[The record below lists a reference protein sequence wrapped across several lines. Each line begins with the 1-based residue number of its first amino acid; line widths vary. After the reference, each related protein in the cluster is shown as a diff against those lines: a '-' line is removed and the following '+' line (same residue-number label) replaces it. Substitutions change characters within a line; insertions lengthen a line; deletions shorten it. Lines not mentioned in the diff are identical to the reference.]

1 MSAIIFIGDELT
13 AAGFR
18 LTGIETM
25 MPAPEAAG
33 EALAEA
39 RGRADLVIMT
49 ADFAANVTASD
60 LEAAL
65 LGEVPILA
73 IVPDVI
79 FRNAP
84 PDLTRRLRSALGI
97 ES

>member
-1 MSAIIFIGDELT
+1 MGAAIFIGDELT

-25 MPAPEAAG
+25 TPTPEVARL
-33 EALAEA
+33 ALAEA
-39 RGRADLVIMT
+39 RQRAALVII
-49 ADFAANVTASD
+49 TASLSQHIPSSE

-65 LGEVPILA
+65 LAEEPI
-73 IVPDVI
+73 VTVI
-79 FRNAP
+79 SDILSRAPP
-84 PDLTRRLRSALGI
+84 PDLARRLRGALGI

>member
-33 EALAEA
+33 AALAEA
-39 RGRADLVIMT
+39 GKRADLVIMT
-49 ADFAANVTASD
+49 AEFADNVAASE

-65 LGEVPILA
+65 LAESPILA
-73 IVPDVI
+73 IMPDVL
-79 FRNAP
+79 FRMPP